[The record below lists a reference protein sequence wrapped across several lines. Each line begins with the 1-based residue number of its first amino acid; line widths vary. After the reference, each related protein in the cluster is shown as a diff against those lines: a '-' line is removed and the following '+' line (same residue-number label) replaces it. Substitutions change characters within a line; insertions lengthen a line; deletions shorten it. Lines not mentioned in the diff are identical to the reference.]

1 MLTLAHV
8 AHSPCV
14 QRHGEA
20 HMFLH
25 PCQVYLLRLPT
36 FLHPQALWW
45 EMKVQDDK
53 KRRRDLVPRKEQE
66 GILPAPME
74 YLRTEG
80 GLDFPPFASS
90 VLPPS
95 PFLHSHHYFLSPS
108 THQHPTMPSWKRKS
122 GSLTRLLHQ
131 PLAPSAISFF
141 SCWAQSS
148 RHRHHPA
155 RIQEFFSLSLL
166 LFPT

>member
-45 EMKVQDDK
+45 EMKVQDEK
-53 KRRRDLVPRKEQE
+53 KKTASCLGRSRR
-66 GILPAPME
+66 G
-74 YLRTEG
+74 YC
-80 GLDFPPFASS
+80 PP
-90 VLPPS
+90 PW
-95 PFLHSHHYFLSPS
+95 S
-108 THQHPTMPSWKRKS
+108 T
-122 GSLTRLLHQ
+122 
-131 PLAPSAISFF
+131 
-141 SCWAQSS
+141 
-148 RHRHHPA
+148 
-155 RIQEFFSLSLL
+155 
-166 LFPT
+166 